1 MSAAEPK
8 QDPTPYELLGGQRAL
23 FCLVERF
30 YALMD
35 SEPEY
40 FAVRKLHPDDLTN
53 SRDKLFMF
61 LSGYLGGPPLYQQ
74 RIGNPMLRAR
84 HLPFAIGKAERD
96 AWLACMRRAL
106 DETGVEPPEL
116 RDWLMQQFFGTADW
130 MRNKEGDMPG
140 QP

>member
-1 MSAAEPK
+1 MSK
-8 QDPTPYELLGGQRAL
+8 QVTPYELLGGDEVLRR
-23 FCLVERF
+23 LVERF

-40 FAVRKLHPDDLTN
+40 FAVRKLHADDLTN

-61 LSGYLGGPPLYQQ
+61 LSGYLGGPPLYHEK
-74 RIGNPMLRAR
+74 IGNPMLRAR
-84 HLPFAIGKAERD
+84 HLPFPIGKAERD

-106 DETGVEPPEL
+106 EDTAIEPPEV

-130 MRNKEGDMPG
+130 MRNKQGDMPG
-140 QP
+140 QA